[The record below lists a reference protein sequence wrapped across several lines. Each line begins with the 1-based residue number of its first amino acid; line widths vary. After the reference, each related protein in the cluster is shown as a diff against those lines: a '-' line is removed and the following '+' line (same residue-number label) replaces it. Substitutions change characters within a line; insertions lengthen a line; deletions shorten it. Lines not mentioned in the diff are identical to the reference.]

1 MKKINNKHISYL
13 YLFSAICLVISAVI
27 NIIYDG
33 NFYITILDLILPI
46 LLMLLF
52 FYYLKKYKKENE

>member
-1 MKKINNKHISYL
+1 MKKISNKHISYL

-27 NIIYDG
+27 NILYDG
-33 NFYITILDLILPI
+33 NYYITILDFVFTI
-46 LLMLLF
+46 LLMLFF